1 MHFLKVN
8 GTNDS
13 HTSNFYG
20 VNSFPSFVALEP
32 GTNGAKW
39 KNWNPPQRNYAN
51 MKKWIK
57 GLQNKHN
64 ITAAKTEAVTP
75 SDALLGAA
83 NKLQNN
89 GSLAAASPITAN
101 QPSGALLQQ
110 QMDSNKHM

>member
-1 MHFLKVN
+1 
-8 GTNDS
+8 
-13 HTSNFYG
+13 
-20 VNSFPSFVALEP
+20 
-32 GTNGAKW
+32 
-39 KNWNPPQRNYAN
+39 

-75 SDALLGAA
+75 SDALVGAA

-110 QMDSNKHM
+110 QMD